1 MLSLDDVERQC
12 GLSSNSTKGIKIV
25 FLLVIFP
32 CIIDS
37 KKKHFRSPQ
46 MYIQYVQI

>member
-1 MLSLDDVERQC
+1 MMQKDSVDWVVTPL
-12 GLSSNSTKGIKIV
+12 KGIKIV

-37 KKKHFRSPQ
+37 KKKHFSSPQ
-46 MYIQYVQI
+46 VYMQYVQI